1 MADSRLF
8 FSLRNSDG
16 YSVIAFPSELS
27 TAHMAEVREAGD
39 RIVNELN
46 AARCPACLVDL
57 TALNYMGSALVASV
71 VRIWKTVKAQDGR
84 MVVVVSN
91 PQVTEVLKVAKLT
104 KVWTIAHTF
113 EAGVHLLGYSE
124 KAKTVRRQGQVLTF
138 LAPLLLLVALYGMG
152 SQASDKL
159 GAIYRMPTG
168 LVYGLAS
175 AAFLA
180 GLISWIRE
188 ADRSWRRPASVT
200 VAVLSLLVVVG
211 TWWVTGRGNAET
223 PAPEGSPAGET
234 PGATSSQAE
243 QTPGAEQPAA
253 SVAAPAGT
261 PVDAADPQSAA
272 TRPAAAADLPA
283 QAAPVV
289 RTTEA
294 AVPPSPSETPGQG
307 NASEQ

>member
-46 AARCPACLVDL
+46 ASRCPACLVDL

-138 LAPLLLLVALYGMG
+138 LAPLLLLAALYGMG

-168 LVYGLAS
+168 LVYGLAG

-180 GLISWIRE
+180 GLISWMRE
-188 ADRSWRRPASVT
+188 ADRSWRRPVSVA
-200 VAVLSLLVVVG
+200 VAVLSLLVAGG
-211 TWWVTGRGNAET
+211 TWWVTGRGNAEA

-234 PGATSSQAE
+234 PGAASSKAE
-243 QTPGAEQPAA
+243 QAPGAEQPAA

-261 PVDAADPQSAA
+261 PVDAAAPQSAA
-272 TRPAAAADLPA
+272 TLPA
-283 QAAPVV
+283 TADPPAKAAQVIP
-289 RTTEA
+289 TTEA

>member
-46 AARCPACLVDL
+46 ASRCPACLVDL

-138 LAPLLLLVALYGMG
+138 LAPLLLLAALYGMG

-159 GAIYRMPTG
+159 GAIYRMPSG
-168 LVYGLAS
+168 LVYGLAG

-188 ADRSWRRPASVT
+188 ADRSWRRPVSVT
-200 VAVLSLLVVVG
+200 VAVLSLLVAIG
-211 TWWVTGRGNAET
+211 TWWVTGRGNAAT
-223 PAPEGSPAGET
+223 PAPEGAPASEK
-234 PGATSSQAE
+234 PGATSSQTE
-243 QTPGAEQPAA
+243 QTPGAEQSAA
-253 SVAAPAGT
+253 SVAAPAAT
-261 PVDAADPQSAA
+261 PVDAADSESAA
-272 TRPAAAADLPA
+272 TLPAAADPPA
-283 QAAPVV
+283 QPAPVEP
-289 RTTEA
+289 TTEA
-294 AVPPSPSETPGQG
+294 AAPPSPSGTSGQG